1 MKRGHA
7 FALLCITG
15 VLCTASAWAFIAML
29 RGENMAA
36 IAQLFA
42 LC

>member
-1 MKRGHA
+1 MKRGQA
-7 FALLCITG
+7 FALLCITAA
-15 VLCTASAWAFIAML
+15 LCTVSAWAFIAML